1 MARSVMKI
9 AVRIAVRRPY
19 RIQRSFQLD
28 TPAIEQNPT
37 LSARRL
43 RLSKARLILVW
54 LDARS
59 LAPFGVEV
67 SDRIGSGRQTSGVSD
82 GGLATKLTLDRKL

>member
-67 SDRIGSGRQTSGVSD
+67 SI
-82 GGLATKLTLDRKL
+82 GLARVARHPVFQMEVWLRS